1 MEQDDF
7 YFYREDNIGF
17 YFRNVQLFVSA
28 WVSVWNGWRSTET
41 YTISGLVSI

>member
-17 YFRNVQLFVSA
+17 YFRNVLFVSA